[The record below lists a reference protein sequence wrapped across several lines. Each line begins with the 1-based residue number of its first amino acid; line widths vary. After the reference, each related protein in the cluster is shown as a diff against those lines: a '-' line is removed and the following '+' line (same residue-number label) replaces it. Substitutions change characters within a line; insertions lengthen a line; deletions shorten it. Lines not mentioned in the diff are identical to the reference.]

1 MLLIYKNKG
10 ILIAPYFIGS
20 LIGTAVLA
28 GVLKRNV
35 GGVFSH
41 LDFYDILGFSFI
53 ICALLTYFTKNDYC
67 LDRNGQKQKID
78 IPNEFF
84 FLKMDVW
91 VYIFCIAAAVFLGNS
106 MFGYFGKQTFSGFFT
121 PLLVFFFSLSG
132 GSCTNNRSEE
142 NLLS

>member
-20 LIGTAVLA
+20 LIGTAILS

-53 ICALLTYFTKNDYC
+53 LCAFLTYVTKNDYY
-67 LDRNGQKQKID
+67 LDCNGQKQKLD

-84 FLKMDVW
+84 FLRMEIW
-91 VYIFCIAAAVFLGNS
+91 VYIFCIAAAAFLGNS
-106 MFGYFGKQTFSGFFT
+106 VFGYFGNADF
-121 PLLVFFFSLSG
+121 
-132 GSCTNNRSEE
+132 
-142 NLLS
+142 